1 MADPQIIPQD
11 AMQRVERNI
20 QRMISSN
27 APREDIDA
35 YLQSEALTGQ
45 QAATAAQP
53 MPAGEHLYDMAASAP
68 VGAAEA
74 AIGLA
79 GLPGEVQKLA
89 RRGFNTVTGQKTP
102 EVSAA
107 NSAQMPTGDQIQKTV
122 EQWTGPFYQ
131 SRTPEGRGLRLLGQN
146 AVGLANPGSMTRRVL
161 GGVVGP
167 MMGSEL
173 AGELAKGTPY
183 ETPARVAGG
192 VGGGIAGSLATSGA
206 NAVQGGGQ
214 VAGVPRGASNVLLKT
229 MTPDAEAR
237 LGKFGPEAFLSEAT
251 PGTFGAAQGVATRP
265 GAGQAALVNAYEG
278 RNAGTNSR
286 LATELNR
293 NVGFASVPSDIERTI
308 GNTRSAIGQQYGGE
322 LAKMAPVDV
331 RPIIQRLD
339 REIAVEAGAPRKA
352 LEEIKSYL
360 VGKSTGQ
367 ELHNVREAIDSLISR
382 HADDPVVTRVA
393 TMFRR
398 EIDSHMSP
406 GVKALDAKIQEL
418 ARQQDALNLGGK
430 VLNNGKTALH
440 PDELAEIL
448 TNGMDK
454 KGPMSAGQQSALR
467 IGARADIDRA
477 VGTSANDATA
487 LKKIVQSDGD
497 WNRDKLAQIFG
508 QSEADGILKAVDKEV
523 AFQRAYT
530 RMIENSQTAQR
541 IGGQKLVEQQA
552 TRAPAKTEM
561 SFLGAAVG
569 GAQTGYRKIVDAL
582 KGSSQS
588 QSDDA
593 LGNLFATTGGQ
604 RDDIVRNVRAAQSFR
619 ARNGTSAQQEI
630 VRALLAGTSGA
641 VSGQ

>member
-20 QRMISSN
+20 QRMMSAG

-35 YLQSEALTGQ
+35 YLQSEAMTGQ

-53 MPAGEHLYDMAASAP
+53 MPAGEHLYDIAASAP
-68 VGAAEA
+68 VGVAEA

-79 GLPGEVQKLA
+79 GLPGQVQQWA
-89 RRGFNTVTGQKTP
+89 RQGVNAVTGQKTP

-107 NSAQMPTGDQIQKTV
+107 SAQMPTGDQIQKTV

-131 SRTPEGRGLRLLGQN
+131 SRTPEGRGMRLLGQN
-146 AVGLANPGSMTRRVL
+146 AVGLANPGSMTRRVV
-161 GGVVGP
+161 GGVLGP
-167 MMGSEL
+167 MAGSEL

-183 ETPARVAGG
+183 ETPARVMGG
-192 VGGGIAGSLATSGA
+192 VGGGIAGSMLTSGA
-206 NAVQGGGQ
+206 NAVHGGGQ

-265 GAGQAALVNAYEG
+265 GAGQTALVNAYEA

-308 GNTRSAIGQQYGGE
+308 SNTRSAIGQQYGSE
-322 LAKMAPVDV
+322 LAKMPRVDV

-352 LEEIKSYL
+352 LEEIKGYL
-360 VGKSTGQ
+360 AGKSTGQ
-367 ELHNVREAIDSLISR
+367 ELHNVREAIDSLIAR

-406 GVKALDAKIQEL
+406 GVKKLDAKIQEL
-418 ARQQDALNLGGK
+418 ARQQEALNLGGK

-448 TNGMDK
+448 ANGMDK
-454 KGPMSAGQQSALR
+454 KGPMSAGQQTSLR
-467 IGARADIDRA
+467 IGTRADIDRA

-508 QSEADGILKAVDKEV
+508 QSEANGILRAVDKEV
-523 AFQRAYT
+523 AFQSAYT
-530 RMIENSQTAQR
+530 RMIQNSQTAQR
-541 IGGQKLVEQQA
+541 LGGQKLVEQEA
-552 TRAPAKTEM
+552 ARAPSKTDM
-561 SFLGAAVG
+561 TVLGAGVGAVRG
-569 GAQTGYRKIVDAL
+569 TYNKIADAL
-582 KGSSQS
+582 SAGTQR
-588 QSDDA
+588 QADDV
-593 LGNLFATTGGQ
+593 LGRLFATTGAE
-604 RDDIVRNVRAAQSFR
+604 RDDIVRNIRAAQAFR
-619 ARNGTSAQQEI
+619 QRHGTSGREEI
-630 VRALLAGTSGA
+630 VRALLAGSAGGM
-641 VSGQ
+641 SGQ